1 MWNFVQ
7 SEFRQDDQIAQNN
20 CEMIN
25 VAKFKEVKERFHALN
40 ELIADPIIAADPS
53 RMAVLGPEQREL
65 SSVVEAIEH
74 YEIALKESEEMQEL
88 IRTEEDA
95 ELVALAQEELGKL
108 TNSLPTIEENI
119 KQLLIPKDPADARG
133 AIVEIRAG
141 TGGSEAALF
150 VADLFRLYERYTT
163 RKRWT
168 LTVMSRSEGSVGG
181 FKEVVFEISG
191 SNVYGS
197 LKYENGVHRV
207 QRVPQTESSGRLH
220 TSAASVAVLPE
231 ATEVEIE
238 ISPSELK
245 IDVYRSSGPGGQS
258 VNTTDSAVRITHIPT
273 GLVVTC
279 QDEKSQHK
287 NKDKALRVLRSRLY
301 EKKLSEMN
309 AERDAVRRQAVG
321 SGDRSVK
328 IRTYNFPQDRVTD
341 HRLQK
346 EYKNYPLRKIIEGEQ
361 ELDELLNALQAADY
375 ADRVVTD

>member
-1 MWNFVQ
+1 
-7 SEFRQDDQIAQNN
+7 
-20 CEMIN
+20 MIDLE
-25 VAKFKEVKERFHALN
+25 KLKEVKERFRTLN
-40 ELIADPIIAADPS
+40 DQISDPATAADPH
-53 RMAVLGPEQREL
+53 RMAALGPEHREL
-65 SSVVEAIEH
+65 SEVVRVIELYEA
-74 YEIALKESEEMQEL
+74 ALAESRQMHEL
-88 IRTEEDA
+88 IRTEQDS
-95 ELVALAQEELGKL
+95 ELVALAREELEVL
-108 TNSLPTIEENI
+108 TAELPKMEELL
-119 KQLLIPKDPADARG
+119 KQALVPKDPSDAKD

-150 VADLFRLYERYTT
+150 VADLYRLYERYIT
-163 RKRWT
+163 RKGWE
-168 LTVMSRSEGSVGG
+168 LSVMNSSVGSVGG
-181 FKEVVFEISG
+181 FKEIIFGVSGRNVFG
-191 SNVYGS
+191 D

-231 ATEVEIE
+231 ATDVEIE
-238 ISPSELK
+238 IAPNQLK

-258 VNTTDSAVRITHIPT
+258 VNTTDSAVRITHVPT

-301 EKKLSEMN
+301 EKKMSEIT

-341 HRLQK
+341 HRLEG
-346 EYKNYPLRKIIEGEQ
+346 EYKNYPLRKIIEGEL
-361 ELDELLNALQAADY
+361 EDLLNALKTADH
-375 ADRVVTD
+375 AERMASA